1 MQIEYKKCTKLFSGC
16 GVASLLGVLSYEAY
30 RTYAALSSLVD
41 TRVLDIDR
49 KRPDYIYIKHH
60 IYRQSLRERAL
71 DAENQHRLLNIVVQ
85 PFEKW
90 WKALKHSVAWR
101 LLRIAQQGDQA
112 ERLKAIHQ
120 LAQIDHLK
128 DWDFQHLAQLCDH
141 RTAISLARSNC
152 DTRWFLPPRQYGVE
166 KEMRE
171 VLVEMKSLLELLSPH
186 KCAAYALE
194 QTFGSSGHI
203 REPDGDEV
211 TYQMSPSR
219 FEYDQLKQSLS
230 ALIHLTGLV
239 GPEGKQHCR
248 RIVDAG
254 GLLMLLEA
262 EKLFRGDIDM
272 KLLIS
277 RLVGNLSACEGLGYE
292 FYASGWIGILARWK
306 RDVDMR
312 MQVTADLTL
321 ENLDQDDPNGFRYA
335 PKVYPLHPRGRQQAK
350 PAVDVV
356 FIHGL
361 LGGVFV
367 TWRQK
372 DLKPQAASLL
382 GKKHKDVHLVS
393 TSCTDSSSTNNND
406 IALQRPPPPLDDLT
420 NRTDHARRG
429 PAASASRWYRS
440 WSAKKSSFEED
451 AVEGAEEGIAPYKD
465 ELLTFQEST
474 TAVPRDPSI
483 SDTETKE
490 LIEALQQEEPLGSD
504 WTVVYPDVPLKAD
517 EDARSGKRSATADG
531 AACSV
536 SGDSW
541 LQEPL
546 ESGQRSF
553 CWPMEW
559 LPKDFPSIRVLGLDY
574 DSSLSQWSATGCPCE
589 KYDGKLQKRAA
600 EFLEKLATSDV
611 GQDRPIIWVGHS
623 MGGLLIKSIMVQA
636 LESPNPKVRRL
647 AENSRVVMFLGTPHR
662 GSGVAKLKQ
671 HTSALVWPSVEVQEL
686 EENSSQLL
694 HLNKTFL
701 RAVDGLGPRKPEIIT
716 LCEGRPTVLTSF
728 KLAIHVVP
736 ESSARIDAGDFYLTS
751 EDHLNLSKPICRQSF
766 LYQRLVGAIQDAM
779 RPSGAESSVPVAK
792 AALNTAHH
800 HQQQQLIF
808 HGTKKSG
815 SSASAA
821 LSSLYTQL
829 KQFEQ
834 LMNVFL

>member
-171 VLVEMKSLLELLSPH
+171 VLVDMKSLLELLSPH

-194 QTFGSSGHI
+194 QTFGSSAHI

-239 GPEGKQHCR
+239 GPEGQQHCR
-248 RIVDAG
+248 QIVNSG

-393 TSCTDSSSTNNND
+393 TSSSSTTDN
-406 IALQRPPPPLDDLT
+406 ALQPPLDDLSFTRVNWT
-420 NRTDHARRG
+420 NTTTDHERKG
-429 PAASASRWYRS
+429 SAASARWYKS

-451 AVEGAEEGIAPYKD
+451 AVEAEEGIAPYKD
-465 ELLTFQEST
+465 ELLTFQEQT

-517 EDARSGKRSATADG
+517 EDVRVGKPSATADG
-531 AACSV
+531 TACSV
-536 SGDSW
+536 SGDRW

-686 EENSSQLL
+686 EENSTQLL

-701 RAVDGLGPRKPEIIT
+701 RTVDGLGARKPEIIT

-779 RPSGAESSVPVAK
+779 RHNGPDSGKIPAAK
-792 AALNTAHH
+792 VVIAPAH
-800 HQQQQLIF
+800 HQQQHIF
-808 HGTKKSG
+808 HGTKKGS
-815 SSASAA
+815 SSASA
-821 LSSLYTQL
+821 LSVLYTQL

-834 LMNVFL
+834 LMNVFI

>member
-1 MQIEYKKCTKLFSGC
+1 MQIEYKRVTKLFSGC

-30 RTYAALSSLVD
+30 RTYAALTSLVD

-60 IYRQSLRERAL
+60 IYRQSLREQA
-71 DAENQHRLLNIVVQ
+71 ASEENRHRLMTAIVQ

-112 ERLKAIHQ
+112 ERLKAVQQ

-128 DWDFQHLAQLCDH
+128 DWDFQHLAQLCDYQ
-141 RTAISLARSNC
+141 TAISLARCHS
-152 DTRWFLPPRQYGVE
+152 DTRWFLPPRQYGVLLS
-166 KEMRE
+166 MRE
-171 VLVEMKSLLELLSPH
+171 VLGEMKSLLELLAPH
-186 KCAAYALE
+186 KCAVYALE

-230 ALIHLTGLV
+230 ALVHLTGLM
-239 GPEGKQHCR
+239 GEEGQENCR
-248 RIVDAG
+248 RIIESG
-254 GLLMLLEA
+254 GLLQLIEV
-262 EKLFRGDIDM
+262 EKLFQNDIDM
-272 KLLIS
+272 KLLVS
-277 RLVGNLSACEGLGYE
+277 RVVANLSAFEGRGYE
-292 FYASGWIGILARWK
+292 FFASGWLHILARWK

-312 MQVTADLTL
+312 IQVTADLTL

-382 GKKHKDVHLVS
+382 
-393 TSCTDSSSTNNND
+393 
-406 IALQRPPPPLDDLT
+406 
-420 NRTDHARRG
+420 
-429 PAASASRWYRS
+429 
-440 WSAKKSSFEED
+440 
-451 AVEGAEEGIAPYKD
+451 EGIASYED

-474 TAVPRDPSI
+474 TPKRRDPSI

-504 WTVVYPDVPLKAD
+504 WSVVYPDVPLAGD
-517 EDARSGKRSATADG
+517 EAPAGKSSSSGDAF
-531 AACSV
+531 SV
-536 SGDSW
+536 SGEQW

-546 ESGQRSF
+546 DAGQRSF

-559 LPKDFPSIRVLGLDY
+559 LPKDFPNIRVIGLNY

-589 KYDGKLQKRAA
+589 KYDGKLEKRAS
-600 EFLEKLATSDV
+600 EFLEKLATSNV

-623 MGGLLIKSIMVQA
+623 MGGLLVKSIMVQA
-636 LESPNPKVRRL
+636 LESSDPRVRRI
-647 AENSRVVMFLGTPHR
+647 AENSKVVMFLGTPHR
-662 GSGVAKLKQ
+662 GSSVAKLKQ
-671 HTSALVWPSVEVQEL
+671 HTSALVWPSTEVREL
-686 EENSSQLL
+686 EENSTQLL

-701 RAVDGLGPRKPEIIT
+701 RAVDHLGPRKPEIIS

-728 KLAIHVVP
+728 KVPIHVVP

-766 LYQRLVGAIQDAM
+766 LYQRLVGAIQAAIREQQGPEMKEDIKSHVTPQAHVFT
-779 RPSGAESSVPVAK
+779 RRNTSGA
-792 AALNTAHH
+792 
-800 HQQQQLIF
+800 
-808 HGTKKSG
+808 
-815 SSASAA
+815 SSA
-821 LSSLYTQL
+821 LSGLYTQL

-834 LMNVFL
+834 LMNVFI

>member
-1 MQIEYKKCTKLFSGC
+1 MQIEYRKCTKLFSGC

-71 DAENQHRLLNIVVQ
+71 DAENQHRLLNIIVQ

-101 LLRIAQQGDQA
+101 LLRIAQRGDQA

-128 DWDFQHLAQLCDH
+128 DWDFQHLAQLCDY

-171 VLVEMKSLLELLSPH
+171 VLVEMKSLLELLAPH

-230 ALIHLTGLV
+230 ALVHLTGLV

-262 EKLFRGDIDM
+262 EKLFREDIDM

-393 TSCTDSSSTNNND
+393 TSSPSFTSLTND
-406 IALQRPPPPLDDLT
+406 IAPTDVDIPP
-420 NRTDHARRG
+420 NRTGQRTEVAYAART
-429 PAASASRWYRS
+429 YKS
-440 WSAKKSSFEED
+440 WSARKSSFEEED
-451 AVEGAEEGIAPYKD
+451 HARTAEEGITAYKD
-465 ELLTFQEST
+465 ELLT
-474 TAVPRDPSI
+474 
-483 SDTETKE
+483 
-490 LIEALQQEEPLGSD
+490 
-504 WTVVYPDVPLKAD
+504 
-517 EDARSGKRSATADG
+517 
-531 AACSV
+531 
-536 SGDSW
+536 
-541 LQEPL
+541 
-546 ESGQRSF
+546 
-553 CWPMEW
+553 
-559 LPKDFPSIRVLGLDY
+559 
-574 DSSLSQWSATGCPCE
+574 
-589 KYDGKLQKRAA
+589 
-600 EFLEKLATSDV
+600 
-611 GQDRPIIWVGHS
+611 
-623 MGGLLIKSIMVQA
+623 
-636 LESPNPKVRRL
+636 
-647 AENSRVVMFLGTPHR
+647 
-662 GSGVAKLKQ
+662 GVAKLKQ

-686 EENSSQLL
+686 EENSTHLL
-694 HLNKTFL
+694 HLNKSFL
-701 RAVDGLGPRKPEIIT
+701 RSVDSLGVRRPKIIT
-716 LCEGRPTVLTSF
+716 LCEGKPTVLTSF

-766 LYQRLVGAIQDAM
+766 LYQRLVGAIQEAI
-779 RPSGAESSVPVAK
+779 RSGGPDSVKLANVAQVMPK
-792 AALNTAHH
+792 AA
-800 HQQQQLIF
+800 QQQLIF
-808 HGTKKSG
+808 HGTKKSAG
-815 SSASAA
+815 STAASSA
-821 LSSLYTQL
+821 LSGLYTQL

-834 LMNVFL
+834 LMNVFI

>member
-1 MQIEYKKCTKLFSGC
+1 MQIEYKRCTKLFSGC

-71 DAENQHRLLNIVVQ
+71 DAENQHRLLNIIVQ

-112 ERLKAIHQ
+112 ERLKAIRQ

-128 DWDFQHLAQLCDH
+128 DWDFRHLAQLCDY
-141 RTAISLARSNC
+141 RTAISLARSSC
-152 DTRWFLPPRQYGVE
+152 DTRWFLPPRHYGVQ

-171 VLVEMKSLLELLSPH
+171 VLHDMKALLELLSPH
-186 KCAAYALE
+186 KCAEYALE

-203 REPDGDEV
+203 KEPDGDEV

-219 FEYDQLKQSLS
+219 FEYDQLKQALS
-230 ALIHLTGLV
+230 ALVHLTGLV
-239 GPEGKQHCR
+239 GGEGKQHCK
-248 RIVDAG
+248 RIVESG

-262 EKLFRGDIDM
+262 EKLFQTDIDM
-272 KLLIS
+272 KLLVS
-277 RLVGNLSACEGLGYE
+277 RVVANLSACEGLGYA
-292 FYASGWIGILARWK
+292 FFASGWLSVLARWK

-335 PKVYPLHPRGRQQAK
+335 PKVYPLHPRGRQHAK

-382 GKKHKDVHLVS
+382 
-393 TSCTDSSSTNNND
+393 
-406 IALQRPPPPLDDLT
+406 
-420 NRTDHARRG
+420 
-429 PAASASRWYRS
+429 
-440 WSAKKSSFEED
+440 
-451 AVEGAEEGIAPYKD
+451 EGITSYKD
-465 ELLTFQEST
+465 ELLTFQPT
-474 TAVPRDPSI
+474 TTKPKDPAI
-483 SDTETKE
+483 SDTKTKE
-490 LIEALQQEEPLGSD
+490 LIEALQEEEQLGSD
-504 WTVVYPDVPLKAD
+504 WSVVYPDVPMAAD
-517 EDARSGKRSATADG
+517 EEGQTNGERY
-531 AACSV
+531 SV
-536 SGDSW
+536 PGDRW
-541 LQEPL
+541 QQESL
-546 ESGQRSF
+546 ESDQRSF

-574 DSSLSQWSATGCPCE
+574 ESSLSQWSATGCPCE

-611 GQDRPIIWVGHS
+611 GQDRPVIWVGHS

-636 LESPNPKVRRL
+636 AESPNPRVRRI

-671 HTSALVWPSVEVQEL
+671 HTSALVWPSVEVREL
-686 EENSSQLL
+686 EENSTQLL

-701 RAVDGLGPRKPEIIT
+701 RTIDQLGARKPKIIT
-716 LCEGRPTVLTSF
+716 LCEGRPTSLTSF
-728 KLAIHVVP
+728 KLNIHVVP

-766 LYQRLVGAIQDAM
+766 LYQRLVGAIQDAI
-779 RPSGAESSVPVAK
+779 RDTTGEVPPAPAVPK
-792 AALNTAHH
+792 PQPN
-800 HQQQQLIF
+800 QQQHF
-808 HGTKKSG
+808 FNGTKR
-815 SSASAA
+815 SASNSA
-821 LSSLYTQL
+821 LSNLLTQL

-834 LMNVFL
+834 FMNVFI

>member
-1 MQIEYKKCTKLFSGC
+1 MQIEYKRVTKLFSGC

-30 RTYAALSSLVD
+30 RTYAALTSLVD

-60 IYRQSLRERAL
+60 IYRQSLREQA
-71 DAENQHRLLNIVVQ
+71 ASEENRHRLMTAIVQ

-112 ERLKAIHQ
+112 ERLKAVQQ

-128 DWDFQHLAQLCDH
+128 DWDFQHLAQLCDYQ
-141 RTAISLARSNC
+141 TAISLARCHS
-152 DTRWFLPPRQYGVE
+152 DTRWFLPPRQYGVLLS
-166 KEMRE
+166 MRE
-171 VLVEMKSLLELLSPH
+171 VLGEMKSLLELLAPH
-186 KCAAYALE
+186 KCAVYALE

-230 ALIHLTGLV
+230 ALVHLTGLM
-239 GPEGKQHCR
+239 GEEGQENCR
-248 RIVDAG
+248 RIIESG
-254 GLLMLLEA
+254 GLLQLIEV
-262 EKLFRGDIDM
+262 EKLFQNDIDM
-272 KLLIS
+272 KLLVS
-277 RLVGNLSACEGLGYE
+277 RVVANLSAFEGRGYE
-292 FYASGWIGILARWK
+292 FFASGWLHILARWK

-312 MQVTADLTL
+312 IQVTADLTL

-382 GKKHKDVHLVS
+382 GKKHTSVHLVS
-393 TSCTDSSSTNNND
+393 TVSPPQTTPTTVT
-406 IALQRPPPPLDDLT
+406 IATATTKPAPYRGH
-420 NRTDHARRG
+420 RT
-429 PAASASRWYRS
+429 
-440 WSAKKSSFEED
+440 WSAKSSSFEE
-451 AVEGAEEGIAPYKD
+451 EPREEEAEEGIASYED

-474 TAVPRDPSI
+474 TPKRRDPSI

-504 WTVVYPDVPLKAD
+504 WSVVYPDVPLAGD
-517 EDARSGKRSATADG
+517 EAPAGKSSSSGDAF
-531 AACSV
+531 SV
-536 SGDSW
+536 SGEQW

-546 ESGQRSF
+546 DAGQRSF

-559 LPKDFPSIRVLGLDY
+559 LPKDFPNIRVIGLNY

-589 KYDGKLQKRAA
+589 KYDGKLEKRAS
-600 EFLEKLATSDV
+600 EFLEKLATSNV

-623 MGGLLIKSIMVQA
+623 MGGLLVKSIMVQA
-636 LESPNPKVRRL
+636 LESSDPRVRRI
-647 AENSRVVMFLGTPHR
+647 AENSKVVMFLGTPHR
-662 GSGVAKLKQ
+662 GSSVAKLKQ
-671 HTSALVWPSVEVQEL
+671 HTSALVWPSTEVREL
-686 EENSSQLL
+686 EENSTQLL

-701 RAVDGLGPRKPEIIT
+701 RAVDHLGPRKPEIIS

-728 KLAIHVVP
+728 KVPIHVVP

-766 LYQRLVGAIQDAM
+766 LYQRLVGAIQAAIREQQGPEMKEDIKSHVTPQAHVFT
-779 RPSGAESSVPVAK
+779 RRNTSGA
-792 AALNTAHH
+792 
-800 HQQQQLIF
+800 
-808 HGTKKSG
+808 
-815 SSASAA
+815 SSA
-821 LSSLYTQL
+821 LSGLYTQL

-834 LMNVFL
+834 LMNVFI

>member
-1 MQIEYKKCTKLFSGC
+1 MQIEYRKCTKLFSGC

-71 DAENQHRLLNIVVQ
+71 DAENQHRLLNIIVQ

-101 LLRIAQQGDQA
+101 LLRIAQRGDQA

-171 VLVEMKSLLELLSPH
+171 VLVEMKSLLELLAPH

-230 ALIHLTGLV
+230 ALVHLTGLV

-262 EKLFRGDIDM
+262 EKLFREDIDM

-393 TSCTDSSSTNNND
+393 TSSPSFTSLTND
-406 IALQRPPPPLDDLT
+406 IAPTDVDIPP
-420 NRTDHARRG
+420 NRTGQRTEV
-429 PAASASRWYRS
+429 ASAARTYKS
-440 WSAKKSSFEED
+440 WSARKSSFEEED
-451 AVEGAEEGIAPYKD
+451 HARTAEEGITAYKD

-474 TAVPRDPSI
+474 NSGPRDASI

-490 LIEALQQEEPLGSD
+490 LIEALQQEEPLGAD
-504 WTVVYPDVPLKAD
+504 WTVVYPDVPLAAD
-517 EDARSGKRSATADG
+517 EDAHTGKPTATADG
-531 AACSV
+531 ATCSV
-536 SGDSW
+536 SGDQW

-546 ESGQRSF
+546 DSTQRSF

-574 DSSLSQWSATGCPCE
+574 ESSLSQWSATGCPCE

-686 EENSSQLL
+686 EENSTHLL
-694 HLNKTFL
+694 HLNKSFL
-701 RAVDGLGPRKPEIIT
+701 RSVDSLGVRRPKIIT
-716 LCEGRPTVLTSF
+716 LCEGKPTVLTSF

-766 LYQRLVGAIQDAM
+766 LYQRLVGAIQEAI
-779 RPSGAESSVPVAK
+779 RSGGPDSVKLANVAQVMPK
-792 AALNTAHH
+792 AA
-800 HQQQQLIF
+800 QQQLIF
-808 HGTKKSG
+808 HGTKKSAG
-815 SSASAA
+815 STAASSA
-821 LSSLYTQL
+821 LSGLYTQL

-834 LMNVFL
+834 LMNVFI

>member
-1 MQIEYKKCTKLFSGC
+1 MQIEYKRYTKLFSGC

-30 RTYAALSSLVD
+30 RTYAAFSSLID

-60 IYRQSLRERAL
+60 IYQQSLRERAL
-71 DAENQHRLLNIVVQ
+71 DAENQHRLLNIIVQ

-112 ERLKAIHQ
+112 DRLKAIRQ

-166 KEMRE
+166 KQMRE

-186 KCAAYALE
+186 KCAEYALE

-211 TYQMSPSR
+211 TYQINPSR
-219 FEYDQLKQSLS
+219 FEYDQLKQALS
-230 ALIHLTGLV
+230 ALVHLTGLV
-239 GPEGKQHCR
+239 GAEGKQHCR
-248 RIVDAG
+248 RIVDSG
-254 GLLMLLEA
+254 GLLALLEA
-262 EKLFRGDIDM
+262 EKLFHDDIDM

-277 RLVGNLSACEGLGYE
+277 RLVANLSSCEGLSYE
-292 FYASGWIGILARWK
+292 FYASGWVGILARWR

-335 PKVYPLHPRGRQQAK
+335 SKIYPLHPRGRQHAK

-356 FIHGL
+356 FVHGL

-382 GKKHKDVHLVS
+382 GKKHKAVHLVS
-393 TSCTDSSSTNNND
+393 TSPSSSSD
-406 IALQRPPPPLDDLT
+406 IALQQQLT
-420 NRTDHARRG
+420 GSPTPSPSTNTNADQGRNGTAG
-429 PAASASRWYRS
+429 SSRWYHS
-440 WSAKKSSFEED
+440 WSAKKSSFEEED
-451 AVEGAEEGIAPYKD
+451 SEKAEAGIAPYKD

-474 TAVPRDPSI
+474 TAAPRDSSI
-483 SDTETKE
+483 SDTKTKE
-490 LIEALQQEEPLGSD
+490 LIEALQEEETLGSD
-504 WTVVYPDVPLKAD
+504 WTVVYPDVPLAAD
-517 EDARSGKRSATADG
+517 EDTRSGKQTATADG
-531 AACSV
+531 AISV

-541 LQEPL
+541 LEEPL
-546 ESGQRSF
+546 DSGPRSF

-574 DSSLSQWSATGCPCE
+574 ESSLSQWSATGCPCE

-600 EFLEKLATSDV
+600 EFLEKLAMSDV

-701 RAVDGLGPRKPEIIT
+701 RTLDVLGPRKPKVIT
-716 LCEGRPTVLTSF
+716 LCEGKATVLTSF

-751 EDHLNLSKPICRQSF
+751 EDHLNLSKPMCRQSF
-766 LYQRLVGAIQDAM
+766 LYQRLVGAINDAIHNG
-779 RPSGAESSVPVAK
+779 GAPVETVPNTK
-792 AALNTAHH
+792 AATTSAHQH
-800 HQQQQLIF
+800 IY
-808 HGTKKSG
+808 HGTKKSSSSS
-815 SSASAA
+815 SSAFSGF
-821 LSSLYTQL
+821 YTQL

-834 LMNVFL
+834 LMHILI

>member
-1 MQIEYKKCTKLFSGC
+1 MQIEYRKCTKLFSGC

-71 DAENQHRLLNIVVQ
+71 DAENQHRLLNIIVQ

-101 LLRIAQQGDQA
+101 LLRIAQRGDQA

-171 VLVEMKSLLELLSPH
+171 VLVEMKSLLELLAPH

-230 ALIHLTGLV
+230 ALVHLTGLV

-262 EKLFRGDIDM
+262 EKLFREDIDM

-382 GKKHKDVHLVS
+382 
-393 TSCTDSSSTNNND
+393 
-406 IALQRPPPPLDDLT
+406 
-420 NRTDHARRG
+420 
-429 PAASASRWYRS
+429 
-440 WSAKKSSFEED
+440 
-451 AVEGAEEGIAPYKD
+451 EGITAYKD

-474 TAVPRDPSI
+474 NSGPRDASI

-490 LIEALQQEEPLGSD
+490 LIEALQQEEPLGAD
-504 WTVVYPDVPLKAD
+504 WTVVYPDVPLAAD
-517 EDARSGKRSATADG
+517 EDAHTGKPTATADG
-531 AACSV
+531 ATCSV
-536 SGDSW
+536 SGDQW

-546 ESGQRSF
+546 DSTQRSF

-574 DSSLSQWSATGCPCE
+574 ESSLSQWSATGCPCE

-686 EENSSQLL
+686 EENSTHLL
-694 HLNKTFL
+694 HLNKSFL
-701 RAVDGLGPRKPEIIT
+701 RSVDSLGVRRPKIIT
-716 LCEGRPTVLTSF
+716 LCEGKPTVLTSF

-766 LYQRLVGAIQDAM
+766 LYQRLVGAIQEAI
-779 RPSGAESSVPVAK
+779 RSGGPDSVKLANVAQVMPK
-792 AALNTAHH
+792 AA
-800 HQQQQLIF
+800 QQQLIF
-808 HGTKKSG
+808 HGTKKSAG
-815 SSASAA
+815 STAASSA
-821 LSSLYTQL
+821 LSGLYTQL

-834 LMNVFL
+834 LMNVFI

>member
-1 MQIEYKKCTKLFSGC
+1 MQIEYKRVTKLFSGC

-30 RTYAALSSLVD
+30 RTYAALTSLVD

-60 IYRQSLRERAL
+60 IYRQSLREQA
-71 DAENQHRLLNIVVQ
+71 ASEENRHRLMTAIVQ

-112 ERLKAIHQ
+112 ERLKAVQQ

-128 DWDFQHLAQLCDH
+128 DWDFQHLAQLCDYQ
-141 RTAISLARSNC
+141 TAISLARCHS
-152 DTRWFLPPRQYGVE
+152 DTRWFLPPRQYGVLLS
-166 KEMRE
+166 MRE
-171 VLVEMKSLLELLSPH
+171 VLAEMKSLLELLAPH
-186 KCAAYALE
+186 KCAVYALE

-230 ALIHLTGLV
+230 ALVHLTGLM
-239 GPEGKQHCR
+239 GDEGKENCR
-248 RIVDAG
+248 RIIESG
-254 GLLMLLEA
+254 GLLQLIEV
-262 EKLFRGDIDM
+262 EKLFQNDIDM
-272 KLLIS
+272 KLLVS
-277 RLVGNLSACEGLGYE
+277 RVVANLSSFEGLGYE
-292 FYASGWIGILARWK
+292 FFASGWLHILARWK

-312 MQVTADLTL
+312 IQVTADLTL

-382 GKKHKDVHLVS
+382 
-393 TSCTDSSSTNNND
+393 
-406 IALQRPPPPLDDLT
+406 
-420 NRTDHARRG
+420 
-429 PAASASRWYRS
+429 
-440 WSAKKSSFEED
+440 
-451 AVEGAEEGIAPYKD
+451 EGIASYED

-474 TAVPRDPSI
+474 TPKRRDPSI

-504 WTVVYPDVPLKAD
+504 WSVVYPDVPKAGD
-517 EDARSGKRSATADG
+517 EAPAGISSSSGDAF
-531 AACSV
+531 SV
-536 SGDSW
+536 SGEQW

-546 ESGQRSF
+546 DAGQRSF

-559 LPKDFPSIRVLGLDY
+559 LPKDFPNIRVIGLNY

-589 KYDGKLQKRAA
+589 KYDGKLEKRASQ
-600 EFLEKLATSDV
+600 FLEKLATSNV

-623 MGGLLIKSIMVQA
+623 MGGLLVKSIMVQA
-636 LESPNPKVRRL
+636 LESSDPRVRRI
-647 AENSRVVMFLGTPHR
+647 AENSKVVMFLGTPHR
-662 GSGVAKLKQ
+662 GSSVAKLKQ
-671 HTSALVWPSVEVQEL
+671 HTSALVWPSTEVREL
-686 EENSSQLL
+686 EENSTQLL

-701 RAVDGLGPRKPEIIT
+701 RAVDHLGPRKPEIIS

-728 KLAIHVVP
+728 KVPIHVVP
-736 ESSARIDAGDFYLTS
+736 ESSARIDAGDFYMTS

-766 LYQRLVGAIQDAM
+766 LYQRLVGAIHAAIREQKGTETKEEIKSSHVTPQAHVLT
-779 RPSGAESSVPVAK
+779 RRNTSGA
-792 AALNTAHH
+792 
-800 HQQQQLIF
+800 
-808 HGTKKSG
+808 
-815 SSASAA
+815 SSA
-821 LSSLYTQL
+821 LSGLYTQL

-834 LMNVFL
+834 LMNVFI

>member
-1 MQIEYKKCTKLFSGC
+1 MNRTVVPKLTYKFERARTMQIEYKRYTKLFSGC

-30 RTYAALSSLVD
+30 RTYAAFSSLID

-60 IYRQSLRERAL
+60 IYQQSLRERAL
-71 DAENQHRLLNIVVQ
+71 DAENQHRLLNIIVQ

-112 ERLKAIHQ
+112 DRLKAIRQ

-166 KEMRE
+166 KQMRE

-186 KCAAYALE
+186 KCAEYALE

-211 TYQMSPSR
+211 TYQINPSR
-219 FEYDQLKQSLS
+219 FEYDQLKQALS
-230 ALIHLTGLV
+230 ALVHLTGLV
-239 GPEGKQHCR
+239 GAEGKQHCR
-248 RIVDAG
+248 RIVDSG
-254 GLLMLLEA
+254 GLLALLEA
-262 EKLFRGDIDM
+262 EKLFHDDIDM

-277 RLVGNLSACEGLGYE
+277 RLVANLSSCEGLSYE
-292 FYASGWIGILARWK
+292 FYASGWVGILARWR

-335 PKVYPLHPRGRQQAK
+335 SKIYPLHPRGRQHAK

-356 FIHGL
+356 FVHGL

-382 GKKHKDVHLVS
+382 
-393 TSCTDSSSTNNND
+393 
-406 IALQRPPPPLDDLT
+406 A
-420 NRTDHARRG
+420 
-429 PAASASRWYRS
+429 
-440 WSAKKSSFEED
+440 
-451 AVEGAEEGIAPYKD
+451 GIAPYKD

-474 TAVPRDPSI
+474 TAAPRDSSI
-483 SDTETKE
+483 SDTKTKE
-490 LIEALQQEEPLGSD
+490 LIEALQEEETLGSD
-504 WTVVYPDVPLKAD
+504 WTVVYPDVPLAAD
-517 EDARSGKRSATADG
+517 EDTRSGKQTATADG
-531 AACSV
+531 AISV

-541 LQEPL
+541 LEEPL
-546 ESGQRSF
+546 DSGPRSF

-574 DSSLSQWSATGCPCE
+574 ESSLSQWSATGCPCE

-600 EFLEKLATSDV
+600 EFLEKLAMSDV

-701 RAVDGLGPRKPEIIT
+701 RTLDVLGPRKPKVIT
-716 LCEGRPTVLTSF
+716 LCEGKATVLTSF

-751 EDHLNLSKPICRQSF
+751 EDHLNLSKPMCRQSF
-766 LYQRLVGAIQDAM
+766 LYQRLVGAIKDAIHNG
-779 RPSGAESSVPVAK
+779 GAPMETVPNTK
-792 AALNTAHH
+792 AATTSAHQH
-800 HQQQQLIF
+800 IY
-808 HGTKKSG
+808 HGTKKSSSSS
-815 SSASAA
+815 SSA
-821 LSSLYTQL
+821 LSGFYTQL

-834 LMNVFL
+834 LMHILI

>member
-101 LLRIAQQGDQA
+101 LLRIAQQGDQS

-171 VLVEMKSLLELLSPH
+171 VLVDMKSLLELLSPH

-248 RIVDAG
+248 RIVDSG

-382 GKKHKDVHLVS
+382 
-393 TSCTDSSSTNNND
+393 
-406 IALQRPPPPLDDLT
+406 
-420 NRTDHARRG
+420 
-429 PAASASRWYRS
+429 
-440 WSAKKSSFEED
+440 
-451 AVEGAEEGIAPYKD
+451 EGIAPYRD

-474 TAVPRDPSI
+474 TAVPRDASI

-517 EDARSGKRSATADG
+517 EDVRAGKASATADG
-531 AACSV
+531 TACSV
-536 SGDSW
+536 SGDRW

-546 ESGQRSF
+546 ESGPRSF

-686 EENSSQLL
+686 EENSTQLL

-716 LCEGRPTVLTSF
+716 LCEGRATVLTSF

-779 RPSGAESSVPVAK
+779 RHNGADSVKVPVAK
-792 AALNTAHH
+792 VATNTA
-800 HQQQQLIF
+800 HQQQQQQQQHIF
-808 HGTKKSG
+808 HGTKKSS
-815 SSASAA
+815 SSASA
-821 LSSLYTQL
+821 LSVLYTQL

-834 LMNVFL
+834 LMNVFI

>member
-1 MQIEYKKCTKLFSGC
+1 MQIEYKRVTKLFSGC

-30 RTYAALSSLVD
+30 RTYAALTSLVD

-60 IYRQSLRERAL
+60 IYRQSLRELA
-71 DAENQHRLLNIVVQ
+71 ASEENRNRWMTAIVQ

-112 ERLKAIHQ
+112 ERLKAVQQ

-128 DWDFQHLAQLCDH
+128 DWDFQHLAQLCDYQ
-141 RTAISLARSNC
+141 TAISLARCHS
-152 DTRWFLPPRQYGVE
+152 DTRWFLPPRQYGVLLS
-166 KEMRE
+166 MRE
-171 VLVEMKSLLELLSPH
+171 VLGEMKSLLELLAPH
-186 KCAAYALE
+186 KCAVYALE

-230 ALIHLTGLV
+230 ALVHLTGLM
-239 GPEGKQHCR
+239 GEEGKENCR
-248 RIVDAG
+248 RIIESG
-254 GLLMLLEA
+254 GLLQLIEV
-262 EKLFRGDIDM
+262 EKLFQNDIDM
-272 KLLIS
+272 KLLVS
-277 RLVGNLSACEGLGYE
+277 RVVANLSAFEGRGYE
-292 FYASGWIGILARWK
+292 FFASGWLHILARWK

-312 MQVTADLTL
+312 IQVTADLTL

-382 GKKHKDVHLVS
+382 
-393 TSCTDSSSTNNND
+393 
-406 IALQRPPPPLDDLT
+406 
-420 NRTDHARRG
+420 
-429 PAASASRWYRS
+429 
-440 WSAKKSSFEED
+440 
-451 AVEGAEEGIAPYKD
+451 EGIASYED

-474 TAVPRDPSI
+474 TPKRRDPSI

-504 WTVVYPDVPLKAD
+504 WSVVFPDVPMAGD
-517 EDARSGKRSATADG
+517 EAPAGTSSSSVDAF
-531 AACSV
+531 SV
-536 SGDSW
+536 SGEQW

-546 ESGQRSF
+546 DAGQRSF

-559 LPKDFPSIRVLGLDY
+559 LPKDFPNIRVIGLNY

-589 KYDGKLQKRAA
+589 KYDGKLEKRAS
-600 EFLEKLATSDV
+600 EFLEKLATSNV

-623 MGGLLIKSIMVQA
+623 MGGLLVKSIMVQA
-636 LESPNPKVRRL
+636 LQSSDPRVRRL
-647 AENSRVVMFLGTPHR
+647 AENSKVVMFLGTPHR
-662 GSGVAKLKQ
+662 GSSVAKLKQ
-671 HTSALVWPSVEVQEL
+671 HTSALVWPSVEVREL
-686 EENSSQLL
+686 EENSTQLL

-701 RAVDGLGPRKPEIIT
+701 RAVDHLGPRKPEIIS

-728 KLAIHVVP
+728 KLPIHVVQ
-736 ESSARIDAGDFYLTS
+736 ESSARIDAGDFYMTS

-766 LYQRLVGAIQDAM
+766 LYQRLVGAIQAAI
-779 RPSGAESSVPVAK
+779 REQKGTETKEEIKSHVTPQAHVFTRRNTSGA
-792 AALNTAHH
+792 
-800 HQQQQLIF
+800 
-808 HGTKKSG
+808 
-815 SSASAA
+815 SSA
-821 LSSLYTQL
+821 LSGLYTQL

-834 LMNVFL
+834 LMNVFI

>member
-382 GKKHKDVHLVS
+382 
-393 TSCTDSSSTNNND
+393 
-406 IALQRPPPPLDDLT
+406 
-420 NRTDHARRG
+420 
-429 PAASASRWYRS
+429 
-440 WSAKKSSFEED
+440 
-451 AVEGAEEGIAPYKD
+451 EGIAPYKD

>member
-128 DWDFQHLAQLCDH
+128 DWDFQHLAQLCDY

-171 VLVEMKSLLELLSPH
+171 VLVDMKSLLELLSPH

-194 QTFGSSGHI
+194 QTFGSSAHI

-239 GPEGKQHCR
+239 GPEGREHCR
-248 RIVDAG
+248 QIVNSG

-393 TSCTDSSSTNNND
+393 TSSPSTTD
-406 IALQRPPPPLDDLT
+406 IALQPPLDDLPLTRAKWT
-420 NRTDHARRG
+420 NTTTDHERRG
-429 PAASASRWYRS
+429 SAASARWYKS

-451 AVEGAEEGIAPYKD
+451 AVEAEEGIAPYRD

-474 TAVPRDPSI
+474 TAVPRDASI
-483 SDTETKE
+483 SDTDTKE

-517 EDARSGKRSATADG
+517 EDVRAGKPSATADG
-531 AACSV
+531 TACSV
-536 SGDSW
+536 SGESW

-686 EENSSQLL
+686 EENSTQLL

-779 RPSGAESSVPVAK
+779 RHNGVDSAK
-792 AALNTAHH
+792 IPAAKEATTIA
-800 HQQQQLIF
+800 HQQQQHIF
-808 HGTKKSG
+808 HGTKKSSSSS
-815 SSASAA
+815 SSA
-821 LSSLYTQL
+821 LSVLYTQL

-834 LMNVFL
+834 LMNVFI

>member
-1 MQIEYKKCTKLFSGC
+1 MQIEYKRCTKLFSGC
-16 GVASLLGVLSYEAY
+16 SVASLLGVLSYEAY
-30 RTYAALSSLVD
+30 RTYAALSTLVD

-71 DAENQHRLLNIVVQ
+71 DAENQNRLLNIFVQ

-101 LLRIAQQGDQA
+101 LLRIAQQGNQA
-112 ERLKAIHQ
+112 ERLKAIRQ

-128 DWDFQHLAQLCDH
+128 DWDFRHLAQLCDY
-141 RTAISLARSNC
+141 RTAISLARSDC
-152 DTRWFLPPRQYGVE
+152 DTRWFLPPRHYGVQ

-171 VLVEMKSLLELLSPH
+171 VLHDMKALLELLSPH
-186 KCAAYALE
+186 KCAEYALE

-203 REPDGDEV
+203 KEPEGDEV

-219 FEYDQLKQSLS
+219 FEYDQLKQALS
-230 ALIHLTGLV
+230 ALVHLTGLV
-239 GPEGKQHCR
+239 GGEGRQHCK

-262 EKLFRGDIDM
+262 EKLFQGDIDM

-277 RLVGNLSACEGLGYE
+277 RVAANLSACEGLGYA
-292 FYASGWIGILARWK
+292 FFASGWLSVLARWK

-335 PKVYPLHPRGRQQAK
+335 PKVYPLHPRGRQHAK

-382 GKKHKDVHLVS
+382 GKKHKAVHLVS
-393 TSCTDSSSTNNND
+393 TTSTSSAISPSATFTATESTTKTTSNPIRDAPSKRATDE
-406 IALQRPPPPLDDLT
+406 
-420 NRTDHARRG
+420 
-429 PAASASRWYRS
+429 RWYKT

-451 AVEGAEEGIAPYKD
+451 EESVMAAEGITAYKD
-465 ELLTFQEST
+465 ELLTFQPT
-474 TAVPRDPSI
+474 TSKPKDPSI
-483 SDTETKE
+483 SDTKTKE
-490 LIEALQQEEPLGSD
+490 LIDALQEEEQLGSD
-504 WTVVYPDVPLKAD
+504 WSVVFPDVPMAAD
-517 EDARSGKRSATADG
+517 EEGTPNGERY
-531 AACSV
+531 SV
-536 SGDSW
+536 AGDRW
-541 LQEPL
+541 QQEAL
-546 ESGQRSF
+546 ESEQRSF

-574 DSSLSQWSATGCPCE
+574 ESSLSQWSATGCPCE

-611 GQDRPIIWVGHS
+611 GQDRPVIWVGHS

-636 LESPNPKVRRL
+636 LESPNPRVRRI

-671 HTSALVWPSVEVQEL
+671 HTSALVWPSVEVREL
-686 EENSSQLL
+686 EENSTQLL

-701 RAVDGLGPRKPEIIT
+701 RSIDQLGPRKPKIIT
-716 LCEGRPTVLTSF
+716 LCEGRATVLTSF
-728 KLAIHVVP
+728 KLNIHVVP

-766 LYQRLVGAIQDAM
+766 LYQRLVGAIQDAI
-779 RPSGAESSVPVAK
+779 RDTTGETPAPSTKQQPQP
-792 AALNTAHH
+792 
-800 HQQQQLIF
+800 HQQHVL
-808 HGTKKSG
+808 HGKKRG
-815 SSASAA
+815 ASSASPSGSA
-821 LSSLYTQL
+821 LSNLLTQL

-834 LMNVFL
+834 FMNVFI

>member
-1 MQIEYKKCTKLFSGC
+1 MQIEYKRVTKLFSGC

-30 RTYAALSSLVD
+30 RTYAALTSLVD

-60 IYRQSLRERAL
+60 IYRQSLREQA
-71 DAENQHRLLNIVVQ
+71 ASEENRHRLMSAIVQ

-112 ERLKAIHQ
+112 ERLKAVQQ

-128 DWDFQHLAQLCDH
+128 DWDFQHLAQLCDYQ
-141 RTAISLARSNC
+141 TAISLARCHS
-152 DTRWFLPPRQYGVE
+152 DTRWFLPPRQYGVLLT
-166 KEMRE
+166 MRE
-171 VLVEMKSLLELLSPH
+171 VLGEMKSLLELLAPH
-186 KCAAYALE
+186 KCAVYALE

-230 ALIHLTGLV
+230 ALVHLTGLM
-239 GPEGKQHCR
+239 GEEGKQNCR
-248 RIVDAG
+248 RIIESG
-254 GLLMLLEA
+254 GLLQLIEV
-262 EKLFRGDIDM
+262 EKLFQNDIDM
-272 KLLIS
+272 KLLVS
-277 RLVGNLSACEGLGYE
+277 RVVANLSAFEGRGYE
-292 FYASGWIGILARWK
+292 FFASGWLHILARWK

-312 MQVTADLTL
+312 IQVTADLTL

-382 GKKHKDVHLVS
+382 
-393 TSCTDSSSTNNND
+393 
-406 IALQRPPPPLDDLT
+406 
-420 NRTDHARRG
+420 
-429 PAASASRWYRS
+429 
-440 WSAKKSSFEED
+440 
-451 AVEGAEEGIAPYKD
+451 EGIASYED
-465 ELLTFQEST
+465 ELLTFQESIT
-474 TAVPRDPSI
+474 PKRRDPSI

-504 WTVVYPDVPLKAD
+504 WSVVYPDVPMAGD
-517 EDARSGKRSATADG
+517 EAPTGTSSSSGDAF
-531 AACSV
+531 SV
-536 SGDSW
+536 SGEQW

-546 ESGQRSF
+546 NAGQRSF

-559 LPKDFPSIRVLGLDY
+559 LPKDFPNIRVIGLNY

-589 KYDGKLQKRAA
+589 KYDGKLEKRAS
-600 EFLEKLATSDV
+600 EFLEKLATSNV

-623 MGGLLIKSIMVQA
+623 MGGLLVKSIMVQA
-636 LESPNPKVRRL
+636 LESSDPRVRRI
-647 AENSRVVMFLGTPHR
+647 AENSKVVMFLGTPHR
-662 GSGVAKLKQ
+662 GSSVAKLKQ
-671 HTSALVWPSVEVQEL
+671 HTSALVWPSTEVREL
-686 EENSSQLL
+686 EENSTQLL

-701 RAVDGLGPRKPEIIT
+701 RAVDHLGPRKPEIIS

-728 KLAIHVVP
+728 KVPVHVVP
-736 ESSARIDAGDFYLTS
+736 ESSARIDAGDFYMTS

-766 LYQRLVGAIQDAM
+766 LYQRLVGAIQ
-779 RPSGAESSVPVAK
+779 
-792 AALNTAHH
+792 AAIREQKGPETKEEIKSHVTPPQAHV
-800 HQQQQLIF
+800 F
-808 HGTKKSG
+808 TRRSTSAG
-815 SSASAA
+815 SSSA
-821 LSSLYTQL
+821 LSGLYTQL
-829 KQFEQ
+829 KQFEH
-834 LMNVFL
+834 LMNVFI

>member
-1 MQIEYKKCTKLFSGC
+1 MKRNMQIEYKKCTKLFSGC

-128 DWDFQHLAQLCDH
+128 DWDFRHLAQLCDYQ
-141 RTAISLARSNC
+141 TAISLARSNC
-152 DTRWFLPPRQYGVE
+152 DTRWFLPPRHYGVE
-166 KEMRE
+166 RQMRE
-171 VLVEMKSLLELLSPH
+171 VLVDMKSLLELLSPH

-219 FEYDQLKQSLS
+219 FEYDQLKQALS
-230 ALIHLTGLV
+230 ALVHLTGLV
-239 GPEGKQHCR
+239 GAEGTQHCR

-277 RLVGNLSACEGLGYE
+277 RLVANLSACEGLGYE

-350 PAVDVV
+350 PALDVV
-356 FIHGL
+356 FVHGL

-393 TSCTDSSSTNNND
+393 TSSSSLSSST
-406 IALQRPPPPLDDLT
+406 A
-420 NRTDHARRG
+420 DHATMEQTDETHSTTSPRH
-429 PAASASRWYRS
+429 RWYQG
-440 WSAKKSSFEED
+440 WSAKKSSFEEHPVD
-451 AVEGAEEGIAPYKD
+451 RAEEGIAPYKD
-465 ELLTFQEST
+465 ELLTFQEQT

-504 WTVVYPDVPLKAD
+504 WTVVYPDVPLAAD

-536 SGDSW
+536 QGDQW

-546 ESGQRSF
+546 DAGQRSF

-559 LPKDFPSIRVLGLDY
+559 LPKDFPRIRVLGLDY
-574 DSSLSQWSATGCPCE
+574 ESSLSQWSATGCPCE
-589 KYDGKLQKRAA
+589 KYDGKLRKRAA

-611 GQDRPIIWVGHS
+611 GQDRPVIWVGHS

-636 LESPNPKVRRL
+636 LESPNPRVRRI

-686 EENSSQLL
+686 EENSTQLL

-701 RAVDGLGPRKPEIIT
+701 RSIEGIGPRKPEIIT
-716 LCEGRPTVLTSF
+716 LCEGRATVLTSF

-751 EDHLNLSKPICRQSF
+751 EDHLNLSKPMCRQSF

-779 RPSGAESSVPVAK
+779 RQTGAEAAK
-792 AALNTAHH
+792 LAASTPTQQ
-800 HQQQQLIF
+800 HQQQQQHIF
-808 HGTKKSG
+808 HGTKKSTTT
-815 SSASAA
+815 SA
-821 LSSLYTQL
+821 LSGLYTQL

>member
-1 MQIEYKKCTKLFSGC
+1 MQIEYRKCTKLFSGC

-71 DAENQHRLLNIVVQ
+71 DAENQHRLLNIIVQ

-101 LLRIAQQGDQA
+101 LLRIAQRGDQA

-128 DWDFQHLAQLCDH
+128 DWDFQHLAQLCDY

-171 VLVEMKSLLELLSPH
+171 VLVEMKSLLELLAPH

-230 ALIHLTGLV
+230 ALVHLTGLV

-262 EKLFRGDIDM
+262 EKLFREDIDM

-382 GKKHKDVHLVS
+382 
-393 TSCTDSSSTNNND
+393 
-406 IALQRPPPPLDDLT
+406 
-420 NRTDHARRG
+420 
-429 PAASASRWYRS
+429 
-440 WSAKKSSFEED
+440 
-451 AVEGAEEGIAPYKD
+451 EGITAYKD

-474 TAVPRDPSI
+474 NSGPRDASI

-490 LIEALQQEEPLGSD
+490 LIEALQQEEPLGAD
-504 WTVVYPDVPLKAD
+504 WTVVYPDVPLAAD
-517 EDARSGKRSATADG
+517 EDAHTGKPTATADG
-531 AACSV
+531 ATCSV
-536 SGDSW
+536 SGDQW
-541 LQEPL
+541 LQESL
-546 ESGQRSF
+546 DSTQRSF

-574 DSSLSQWSATGCPCE
+574 ESSLSQWSATGCPCE

-686 EENSSQLL
+686 EENSTHLL
-694 HLNKTFL
+694 HLNKSFL
-701 RAVDGLGPRKPEIIT
+701 RSVDSLGVRRPKIIT
-716 LCEGRPTVLTSF
+716 LCEGKPTVLTSF

-766 LYQRLVGAIQDAM
+766 LYQRLVGAIQEAI
-779 RPSGAESSVPVAK
+779 RSGGPDSVKLANVAQVMPK
-792 AALNTAHH
+792 AA
-800 HQQQQLIF
+800 QQQLIF
-808 HGTKKSG
+808 HGTKKSAG
-815 SSASAA
+815 STAASSA
-821 LSSLYTQL
+821 LSGLYTQL

-834 LMNVFL
+834 LMNVFI

>member
-1 MQIEYKKCTKLFSGC
+1 MQIEYKRVTKLFSGC

-30 RTYAALSSLVD
+30 RTYAALTSLVD

-60 IYRQSLRERAL
+60 IYRQSLREQA
-71 DAENQHRLLNIVVQ
+71 ASEENRHRLMTAIVQ

-112 ERLKAIHQ
+112 ERLKAVQQ

-128 DWDFQHLAQLCDH
+128 DWDFQHLAQLCDYQ
-141 RTAISLARSNC
+141 TAISLARCHS
-152 DTRWFLPPRQYGVE
+152 DTRWFLPPRQYGVLLT
-166 KEMRE
+166 MRE
-171 VLVEMKSLLELLSPH
+171 VLGEMKSLLELLAPH
-186 KCAAYALE
+186 KCAVYALE

-230 ALIHLTGLV
+230 ALVHLTGLM
-239 GPEGKQHCR
+239 GEEGKENCR
-248 RIVDAG
+248 RIIESG
-254 GLLMLLEA
+254 GLLQLIEV
-262 EKLFRGDIDM
+262 EKLFQNDIDM
-272 KLLIS
+272 KLLVS
-277 RLVGNLSACEGLGYE
+277 RVVANLSAFEGRGYE
-292 FYASGWIGILARWK
+292 FFASGWLHILARWK

-312 MQVTADLTL
+312 IQVTADLTL

-382 GKKHKDVHLVS
+382 GKKHTSVHLVS
-393 TSCTDSSSTNNND
+393 TVSPPQTATPTTVT
-406 IALQRPPPPLDDLT
+406 IATTTTKRPAPYRGH
-420 NRTDHARRG
+420 RT
-429 PAASASRWYRS
+429 
-440 WSAKKSSFEED
+440 WSAKSSSFEEELLD
-451 AVEGAEEGIAPYKD
+451 KDAEEGIASYED
-465 ELLTFQEST
+465 ELLTFQES
-474 TAVPRDPSI
+474 PKRRDPSI

-504 WTVVYPDVPLKAD
+504 WSVVYPDVPMAGD
-517 EDARSGKRSATADG
+517 EAPAGTSSSSGDAF
-531 AACSV
+531 SV
-536 SGDSW
+536 SGEQW

-546 ESGQRSF
+546 DAGQRSF

-559 LPKDFPSIRVLGLDY
+559 LPKDFPNIRVIGLNY

-589 KYDGKLQKRAA
+589 KYDGKLEKRAS
-600 EFLEKLATSDV
+600 EFLEKLATSNV

-623 MGGLLIKSIMVQA
+623 MGGLLVKSIMVQA
-636 LESPNPKVRRL
+636 LESSDPRVRRI
-647 AENSRVVMFLGTPHR
+647 AENSKVVMFLGTPHR
-662 GSGVAKLKQ
+662 GSSVAKLKQ
-671 HTSALVWPSVEVQEL
+671 HTSALVWPSTEVREL
-686 EENSSQLL
+686 EENSTQLL

-701 RAVDGLGPRKPEIIT
+701 RAVDHLGPRKPEIIS

-728 KLAIHVVP
+728 KVPVHVVP

-766 LYQRLVGAIQDAM
+766 LYQRLVGAIQAAIRDQKGPEMQEELKSHVTPQAHVFT
-779 RPSGAESSVPVAK
+779 RRNTSGA
-792 AALNTAHH
+792 
-800 HQQQQLIF
+800 
-808 HGTKKSG
+808 
-815 SSASAA
+815 SSA
-821 LSSLYTQL
+821 LSGLYTQL

-834 LMNVFL
+834 LMKVFI

>member
-1 MQIEYKKCTKLFSGC
+1 
-16 GVASLLGVLSYEAY
+16 
-30 RTYAALSSLVD
+30 
-41 TRVLDIDR
+41 
-49 KRPDYIYIKHH
+49 
-60 IYRQSLRERAL
+60 
-71 DAENQHRLLNIVVQ
+71 
-85 PFEKW
+85 
-90 WKALKHSVAWR
+90 
-101 LLRIAQQGDQA
+101 
-112 ERLKAIHQ
+112 
-120 LAQIDHLK
+120 
-128 DWDFQHLAQLCDH
+128 
-141 RTAISLARSNC
+141 
-152 DTRWFLPPRQYGVE
+152 
-166 KEMRE
+166 
-171 VLVEMKSLLELLSPH
+171 
-186 KCAAYALE
+186 
-194 QTFGSSGHI
+194 
-203 REPDGDEV
+203 
-211 TYQMSPSR
+211 
-219 FEYDQLKQSLS
+219 
-230 ALIHLTGLV
+230 
-239 GPEGKQHCR
+239 
-248 RIVDAG
+248 
-254 GLLMLLEA
+254 
-262 EKLFRGDIDM
+262 
-272 KLLIS
+272 
-277 RLVGNLSACEGLGYE
+277 
-292 FYASGWIGILARWK
+292 
-306 RDVDMR
+306 
-312 MQVTADLTL
+312 
-321 ENLDQDDPNGFRYA
+321 
-335 PKVYPLHPRGRQQAK
+335 
-350 PAVDVV
+350 
-356 FIHGL
+356 
-361 LGGVFV
+361 
-367 TWRQK
+367 
-372 DLKPQAASLL
+372 
-382 GKKHKDVHLVS
+382 
-393 TSCTDSSSTNNND
+393 
-406 IALQRPPPPLDDLT
+406 
-420 NRTDHARRG
+420 
-429 PAASASRWYRS
+429 
-440 WSAKKSSFEED
+440 
-451 AVEGAEEGIAPYKD
+451 GIAPYKD

-474 TAVPRDPSI
+474 TAVPRDALI

-686 EENSSQLL
+686 EENSTQLL

-779 RPSGAESSVPVAK
+779 RPTRVDSAAVAK

-800 HQQQQLIF
+800 QQQQQQLIF

-815 SSASAA
+815 SSAASAA
-821 LSSLYTQL
+821 LSGLYTQL

-834 LMNVFL
+834 LMRMIL

>member
-101 LLRIAQQGDQA
+101 LLRIAQQGDQS

-171 VLVEMKSLLELLSPH
+171 VLVDMKSLLELLSPH

-248 RIVDAG
+248 RIVDSG

-382 GKKHKDVHLVS
+382 GKKHKNVHLVS
-393 TSCTDSSSTNNND
+393 TSSSSTID
-406 IALQRPPPPLDDLT
+406 VALQTPLDELPLT
-420 NRTDHARRG
+420 QTKWTNASEGHNRQG
-429 PAASASRWYRS
+429 LPAASARWYKS

-451 AVEGAEEGIAPYKD
+451 TVEVEEGIAPYRD

-517 EDARSGKRSATADG
+517 EDVRAGKASATADG
-531 AACSV
+531 TACSV
-536 SGDSW
+536 SGDRW

-546 ESGQRSF
+546 ESGPRSF

-686 EENSSQLL
+686 EENSTQLL

-716 LCEGRPTVLTSF
+716 LCEGRATVLTSF

-779 RPSGAESSVPVAK
+779 RHNGADSVKVA
-792 AALNTAHH
+792 AAKVATNTA
-800 HQQQQLIF
+800 QQQQQQQQHIF
-808 HGTKKSG
+808 HGTKKSS
-815 SSASAA
+815 SSASA
-821 LSSLYTQL
+821 LSVLYTQL

-834 LMNVFL
+834 LMNVFI

>member
-1 MQIEYKKCTKLFSGC
+1 MQIEYRKCTKLFSGC

-71 DAENQHRLLNIVVQ
+71 DAENQHRLLNIIVQ

-101 LLRIAQQGDQA
+101 LLRIAQRGDQA

-128 DWDFQHLAQLCDH
+128 DWDFQHLAQLCDY

-171 VLVEMKSLLELLSPH
+171 VLVEMKSLLELLAPH

-230 ALIHLTGLV
+230 ALVHLTGLV

-262 EKLFRGDIDM
+262 EKLFREDIDM

-382 GKKHKDVHLVS
+382 
-393 TSCTDSSSTNNND
+393 
-406 IALQRPPPPLDDLT
+406 
-420 NRTDHARRG
+420 
-429 PAASASRWYRS
+429 
-440 WSAKKSSFEED
+440 
-451 AVEGAEEGIAPYKD
+451 EGITAYKD

-474 TAVPRDPSI
+474 NSGPRDASI

-490 LIEALQQEEPLGSD
+490 LIEALQQEEPLGAD
-504 WTVVYPDVPLKAD
+504 WTVVYPDVPLAAD
-517 EDARSGKRSATADG
+517 EDAHTGKPTATADG
-531 AACSV
+531 ATCSV
-536 SGDSW
+536 SGDQW

-546 ESGQRSF
+546 DSTQRSF

-574 DSSLSQWSATGCPCE
+574 ESSLSQWSATGCPCE

-686 EENSSQLL
+686 EENSTHLL
-694 HLNKTFL
+694 HLNKSFL
-701 RAVDGLGPRKPEIIT
+701 RSVDSLGVRRPKIIT
-716 LCEGRPTVLTSF
+716 LCEGKPTVLTSF

-766 LYQRLVGAIQDAM
+766 LYQRLVGAIQEAI
-779 RPSGAESSVPVAK
+779 RSGGPDSVKLANVAQVMPK
-792 AALNTAHH
+792 AA
-800 HQQQQLIF
+800 QQQLIF
-808 HGTKKSG
+808 HGTKKSAG
-815 SSASAA
+815 STAASSA
-821 LSSLYTQL
+821 LSGLYTQL

-834 LMNVFL
+834 LMNVFI

>member
-128 DWDFQHLAQLCDH
+128 DWDFQHLAQLCDY

-171 VLVEMKSLLELLSPH
+171 VLIDMKAMLEVLAPH

-262 EKLFRGDIDM
+262 EKLFRDDIDM

-306 RDVDMR
+306 RDIDMR

-382 GKKHKDVHLVS
+382 
-393 TSCTDSSSTNNND
+393 
-406 IALQRPPPPLDDLT
+406 
-420 NRTDHARRG
+420 
-429 PAASASRWYRS
+429 
-440 WSAKKSSFEED
+440 
-451 AVEGAEEGIAPYKD
+451 EGIAPYKD

-474 TAVPRDPSI
+474 TAVPRDPMI

-490 LIEALQQEEPLGSD
+490 LIEALQQEEPLGAD

-517 EDARSGKRSATADG
+517 EDGRAGKPSATADG

-536 SGDSW
+536 SGDQW

-686 EENSSQLL
+686 EENSTQLL

-779 RPSGAESSVPVAK
+779 RPSEVDSVPAAK

-800 HQQQQLIF
+800 QQQQLQLIF

-821 LSSLYTQL
+821 LSGLFTQL

-834 LMNVFL
+834 LMKVFL

>member
-1 MQIEYKKCTKLFSGC
+1 MKRTMQIEYKKCAKLFSGC

-41 TRVLDIDR
+41 TRVLDFDR

-71 DAENQHRLLNIVVQ
+71 DAENQHRLLNIIVQ

-128 DWDFQHLAQLCDH
+128 DWDFRHLAQLCDY

-152 DTRWFLPPRQYGVE
+152 DTRWFLPPRHYGVE
-166 KEMRE
+166 RQMRE
-171 VLVEMKSLLELLSPH
+171 VLVDMKSLLELLAPH
-186 KCAAYALE
+186 RCAAYALE

-211 TYQMSPSR
+211 TYQMSPAR

-230 ALIHLTGLV
+230 ALVHLTGLV
-239 GPEGKQHCR
+239 GAEGTQHCR

-277 RLVGNLSACEGLGYE
+277 RLVANLSACPGLGYE
-292 FYASGWIGILARWK
+292 FHASGWIGILARWK

-350 PAVDVV
+350 PALDVV
-356 FIHGL
+356 FVHGL

-382 GKKHKDVHLVS
+382 GKKHKNVHLVS
-393 TSCTDSSSTNNND
+393 TSSSSSSSSSSFATNHSTMD
-406 IALQRPPPPLDDLT
+406 RLDQTHATTPP
-420 NRTDHARRG
+420 RH
-429 PAASASRWYRS
+429 RWYQS
-440 WSAKKSSFEED
+440 WSAKKSSFEECPVD
-451 AVEGAEEGIAPYKD
+451 RVEEGITAYKD
-465 ELLTFQEST
+465 ELLTFQEPT

-504 WTVVYPDVPLKAD
+504 WTVVYPDVPLVAD
-517 EDARSGKRSATADG
+517 EDARKRSATTDG
-531 AACSV
+531 ASYSV
-536 SGDSW
+536 QGDQW

-559 LPKDFPSIRVLGLDY
+559 LPKDFPRIRVLGLDY

-611 GQDRPIIWVGHS
+611 GQDRPVIWVGHS

-636 LESPNPKVRRL
+636 LESPNPRVRRI

-686 EENSSQLL
+686 EENSTQLL

-701 RAVDGLGPRKPEIIT
+701 RSIDTIGPRKPEIIT

-751 EDHLNLSKPICRQSF
+751 EDHLNLSKPMCRQSF

-779 RPSGAESSVPVAK
+779 RQTGAD
-792 AALNTAHH
+792 AAQGTANAPPT
-800 HQQQQLIF
+800 HQQNHQHLLQ
-808 HGTKKSG
+808 GTKKS
-815 SSASAA
+815 SSTTTTSA
-821 LSSLYTQL
+821 LSGLFTQL
-829 KQFEQ
+829 KQFDQ
-834 LMNVFL
+834 LMRVFL